1 MYNDRR
7 PKDVF
12 YYFQAFLRKDI
23 PVLHIAVDDWK
34 HRTVVSDGEAVEHP
48 VKVYSNLDKV
58 ELSVN
63 GTKLSV
69 QGIEN
74 CHAVWQVPLV
84 GSGQL

>member
-1 MYNDRR
+1 M
-7 PKDVF
+7 
-12 YYFQAFLRKDI
+12 
-23 PVLHIAVDDWK
+23 
-34 HRTVVSDGEAVEHP
+34 EHP

-84 GSGQL
+84 AGRNTLVASGICHGKKVEQVSDIL